1 MIFVVI
7 VLLILLFFIAFGVF
21 WMGPDMIEDFH
32 DQLEEW
38 KNVLGVDKDE
48 TDRR

>member
-7 VLLILLFFIAFGVF
+7 VLLIVLFFIALGVF
-21 WMGPDMIEDFH
+21 YMGPDMIEDFH

-38 KNVLGVDKDE
+38 KKVLGVDKDE
-48 TDRR
+48 TD